1 MAMEISYD
9 PVKRERTLAERGLDF
24 EDAAKILDGRNVTN
38 EDIRFDYPEM
48 RLITF
53 GLLDNR
59 MVTLVWTPTENGIR
73 VISLRKANE
82 REQRSYKD
90 RVD

>member
-1 MAMEISYD
+1 MKISYD
-9 PVKRERTLAERGLDF
+9 PVKRDATLLERGLDF

-38 EDIRFDYPEM
+38 EDIRFDYPEQ
-48 RLITF
+48 RLVTF

-82 REQRSYKD
+82 REQHSYKD
-90 RVD
+90 RVG

>member
-9 PVKRERTLAERGLDF
+9 PMKRDATLAERGLDF
-24 EDAAKILDGRNVTN
+24 EDAVKILDRRNVTN
-38 EDIRFDYPEM
+38 EDRRFDYPEL

-59 MVTLVWTPTENGIR
+59 MVTLVWTPTENRIR

-82 REQRSYKD
+82 REQGSYKD
-90 RVD
+90 RVG